1 MAAFIPALHRL
12 IHAARIRRQIVM
24 LSDMD
29 DHLLEDIGLQRTDVR
44 MALAQ
49 PLYRDPSRMLR
60 ELCCQGHNLFKRLQD
75 AVAPESVACC

>member
-1 MAAFIPALHRL
+1 MVAFILTLHRF

-24 LSDMD
+24 LSEMD
-29 DHLLEDIGLQRTDVR
+29 DHLLEDIGLQRIDVR

-75 AVAPESVACC
+75 AVAPESLACC